1 MVAAGGDVTVKKK
14 VKKIKNIPAEAGA
27 EALSNKKV
35 KKQKGTD
42 TGEVTV
48 EKKKKKKRKA
58 ETEAEAVVSDEP
70 VIKKKKVKKSEPE
83 REGPSPAGSDSAE
96 SEQCALDVSD
106 SKPAHHLALDNFRL
120 SPAIKDLLR
129 QKGIE
134 SLFSIQAQTLTS
146 VLDGFDLVGRAR

>member
-1 MVAAGGDVTVKKK
+1 MVAAGGDVIVKKK
-14 VKKIKNIPAEAGA
+14 VKKINNIPAEAGA
-27 EALSNKKV
+27 EALSDKKV

-48 EKKKKKKRKA
+48 EKKKKKRKA
-58 ETEAEAVVSDEP
+58 ETEADAVVSDEP
-70 VIKKKKVKKSEPE
+70 VKKKKKVKKSEPE
-83 REGPSPAGSDSAE
+83 SKGPSPAGSDSAE

-106 SKPAHHLALDNFRL
+106 SKPADPLALDNFRL
-120 SPAIKDLLR
+120 SPAIKGLLR

-134 SLFSIQAQTLTS
+134 SLFNIQAQTLTS